1 MAGLYV
7 HVPFCETKCG
17 YCDFYSVPLQ
27 GRNTTPLVRAI
38 ATELGRRGSTVGAK
52 FTTIFVGGG
61 TPTLLPLGE
70 LETLFGQLSVVARRD
85 GVAEF
90 TTEANPATVDQE
102 KIKLLV
108 EAGVNRMSFGGQS
121 FHQKELDVLERL
133 HSPADIVPGVR
144 LARAGGIEQINLDLI
159 FGIPGQ
165 TLDSWRESLRRAVD
179 LGIDH
184 VACYG
189 LTYEPG
195 TPLTAQMQKG
205 TTIRCDNDLEAEMYL
220 LAIEFLQ
227 SCGFGQYEIS
237 NFAKPGCQCRHNMI
251 YWSNQPYLGIG
262 PSAASYIDG
271 GRCKNVPHIETYI
284 GDIENGRNAWR
295 EIEKLTQHQLAGETA
310 MLQLRLNRGIDI
322 VEFSQQV
329 GLNPLEFYADQISRY
344 TAEGLMKCTSEHI
357 QLTRDG
363 RLVADRI
370 ISDFL
375 ADPVAAGSDVR
386 CQTLDVR

>member
-27 GRNTTPLVRAI
+27 GRHTSPLVRAI
-38 ATELGRRGSTVGAK
+38 TTELKRRGSTVGSK

-61 TPTLLPLGE
+61 TPTLLPLEE
-70 LETLFGQLSVVARRD
+70 LETLFSRLSVVALGD

-102 KIKLLV
+102 KISLLV
-108 EAGVNRMSFGGQS
+108 DAGVNRMSFGGQS
-121 FHQKELDVLERL
+121 FHQQELDVLERL
-133 HSPADIVPGVR
+133 HNPADIEPGVR
-144 LARAGGIEQINLDLI
+144 LARDGGIEQINLDLI

-165 TLDSWRESLRRAVD
+165 TLASWRESLRRAVD

-195 TPLTAQMQKG
+195 TPLTAQVQKG
-205 TTIRCDNDLEAEMYL
+205 TTTPCDNDLEAEMYL
-220 LAIEFLQ
+220 LGIELLA
-227 SCGFGQYEIS
+227 SCGFRQYEIS
-237 NFAKPGCQCRHNMI
+237 SFARPGCQCRHNMI

-271 GRCKNVPHIETYI
+271 GRYKNVPHIETYI
-284 GDIENGRNAWR
+284 GDMENGRNAWR
-295 EIEKLTQHQLAGETA
+295 KIEKLTQHQLAGETA

-322 VEFSQQV
+322 EQFGRQV
-329 GLNPLEFYADQISRY
+329 GLDPLTLYADQISRY
-344 TAEGLMKCTSEHI
+344 TAEGLMKCDNQHI
-357 QLTRDG
+357 QLTSPG

-375 ADPVAAGSDVR
+375 ADPATAGSDLR
-386 CQTLDVR
+386 CRTLDAL